1 MTLTLN
7 STTYEELW
15 EEGIENGEIVTSSHG
30 FESVETWQNSVW
42 QRCLHVIELRSGLRI
57 DIGRSQL
64 FQDCHFAIE
73 HPHSYPLTL
82 AFQLSGKARVFTAGI
97 QPNYYYENSGEN
109 YLFSVAGTK
118 EIEEKF
124 ASQTYLTVRIR
135 VDVSFFQ
142 SFDCDGLETVP
153 SEVAALISKADRAV
167 FHRSAGQSTPAMR
180 LALQEILNCPYRGI
194 TKQLYLESKVLE
206 LMTLQF
212 AQLVDRVPLRGS
224 LRDRDWQLQRQF
236 HPHEID
242 RIHQAKAILTA
253 HCDEPPTLVNLAR
266 QVGLSDRKLK
276 QGFRACFGTTA
287 FKYLHDYRMERARE
301 LLAEGEQSVAEVANA
316 VGYSHLSHFAAA
328 FRRKFGI
335 NPSAYRAT

>member
-1 MTLTLN
+1 MTLTLD
-7 STTYEELW
+7 SATYEELW
-15 EEGIENGEIVTSSHG
+15 QEGSEKGEILTSSHG
-30 FESVETWQNSVW
+30 FEFFETWKNSVW

-64 FQDCHFAIE
+64 FKDCHFAVE

-97 QPNYYYENSGEN
+97 NPNSYYEGSGEN

-124 ASQTYLTVRIR
+124 ANQTYLGIRIR
-135 VDVSFFQ
+135 VDASFFKT
-142 SFDCDGLETVP
+142 FDCDDLEGIPT
-153 SEVAALISKADRAV
+153 EVAALISNQDMAV
-167 FHRSAGQSTPAMR
+167 FHRNAGQSTPAMR

-194 TKQLYLESKVLE
+194 MKQLYLESKVLE

-212 AQLVDRVPLRGS
+212 AQLVE
-224 LRDRDWQLQRQF
+224 RDRDQQLSRQF
-236 HPHEID
+236 HPQEID
-242 RIHQAKAILTA
+242 RIHQAKAILIEN
-253 HCDEPPTLVNLAR
+253 CDDPPTLVNLAR

-335 NPSAYRAT
+335 NPSMY